1 MKSAAPAHATASASA
16 DRPLAPRR
24 DDRGKRDLIGH
35 WLAAQ
40 VRDGRYSQSMDRI
53 RTRGLSRSGRAAAR
67 AVGAA
72 LLLALAACG
81 GSGTGSAGSPAGQA
95 ASPSAGQA
103 ASPSAGQPASP
114 SAGQGSGAPGTGA
127 AAVPE
132 PAHTVVVVMENHSYA
147 DIIGNP
153 AAPFINTL
161 AGRGALFTRSY
172 SVTHPSEPNYLA
184 LFSGSTQGIADDGCP
199 YRFSTPNLAA
209 DLAAAG
215 KSFAGYAEDLPGPG
229 SPACSAGDYARKH
242 VPWADFSNVPGSVSL
257 PFTSFPATDFARL
270 PTVSFVIPNLCHDMH
285 DCSVAVGDAWLRAHL
300 GGYADWAMSHDSLL
314 ILTWDEDDG
323 SQANHIVTIFAGQR
337 VRPGRY
343 AGPVAH
349 YGVLATIEAA
359 YRLPRDGQA
368 VAAAPV
374 TTIWQP

>member
-1 MKSAAPAHATASASA
+1 MVRQSRLPRPA
-16 DRPLAPRR
+16 
-24 DDRGKRDLIGH
+24 
-35 WLAAQ
+35 
-40 VRDGRYSQSMDRI
+40 V
-53 RTRGLSRSGRAAAR
+53 
-67 AVGAA
+67 AVAVA
-72 LLLALAACG
+72 LLLAMAGCG
-81 GSGTGSAGSPAGQA
+81 TSGAGSAGSPRDQSGSPAGQSG
-95 ASPSAGQA
+95 SPAGQSG
-103 ASPSAGQPASP
+103 SP
-114 SAGQGSGAPGTGA
+114 AGQGSTAP
-127 AAVPE
+127 AAVPK
-132 PAHTVVVVMENHSYA
+132 PAHTVVVVMENHSYT
-147 DIIGNP
+147 DIIDNP

-161 AGRGALFTRSY
+161 AGRGALLTRSY
-172 SVTHPSEPNYLA
+172 AITHPSEPNYLA

-199 YRFSTPNLAA
+199 YRFGTPNLAA
-209 DLAAAG
+209 DLIAAG
-215 KSFAGYAEDLPGPG
+215 QSFAGYAEDLPGPG
-229 SPACSAGDYARKH
+229 APDCSLGDYARKH

-343 AGPVAH
+343 AEPVTH

-359 YRLPRDGQA
+359 CRLPRDGQA
-368 VAAAPV
+368 AGTAPI
-374 TTIWQP
+374 TDIWQP